1 MAEVGEGVKGVGER
15 VPGRRAA
22 RRGAPGG
29 RMFSGRTIPEEVA
42 VGGAWRAPPGAGQAD
57 VRSEVEGAGPPSS
70 PQGISEGFSGQ
81 VRGRCH
87 LEWLVGTVLVGVGKW
102 GGLVAV

>member
-1 MAEVGEGVKGVGER
+1 M
-15 VPGRRAA
+15 
-22 RRGAPGG
+22 
-29 RMFSGRTIPEEVA
+29 
-42 VGGAWRAPPGAGQAD
+42 GGAWRAPPGAGQAD

-87 LEWLVGTVLVGVGKW
+87 LEWLVGTVLVGWGSGAGLWLSEDPGPGDVGA
-102 GGLVAV
+102 GYVGVVGSP